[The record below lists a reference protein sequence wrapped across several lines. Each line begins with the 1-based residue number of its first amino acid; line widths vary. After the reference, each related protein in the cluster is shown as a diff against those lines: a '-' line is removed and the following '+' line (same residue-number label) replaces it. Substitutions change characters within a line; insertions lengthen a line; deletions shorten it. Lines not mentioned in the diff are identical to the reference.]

1 MTSEERREA
10 RYQRR
15 KRAREEKRRARSAA
29 CGSFEEVFSYENL
42 YHSAKLCCRNVAWKC
57 STQAYRFNV
66 VVNIEKARQ
75 ELISGKYR
83 GRGFVEFDLC
93 ERGKLRHIRS
103 VHISE
108 RVVQRTLCD
117 RAIIPLLTPSLIYDN
132 GASLQG
138 KGFDFA
144 LNRVTCHLQRY
155 WRKHGNKGYVLLF
168 DFSSLFVNADHQPVK
183 KELER
188 RVYDERI
195 RKLANQCLDNF
206 GDKGYGLG
214 SQISQIAAI
223 TLPSKLDHTIKEEL
237 KIKGYA
243 RYMDDAYLIHED
255 KAYLEFCLERI
266 KEVCEELGIVLNPRK
281 TKIRKLEDGFD
292 FLKIKFKLKENGKV
306 LRKMSYQSAKI
317 MRRKLKKFRRWN
329 DEGRWVRIGGQMAH
343 KEFALEDTCKAYSSW
358 RSHMMRGDNYFM
370 LKKMD
375 AYFEEL
381 FGINPNDSIA
391 WRCVFEKKEGIECIE
406 SLMLRR
412 AH

>member
-168 DFSSLFVNADHQPVK
+168 DFSSYFENADHQPVK

-188 RVYDERI
+188 PAKE
-195 RKLANQCLDNF
+195 
-206 GDKGYGLG
+206 
-214 SQISQIAAI
+214 SQAI
-223 TLPSKLDHTIKEEL
+223 
-237 KIKGYA
+237 
-243 RYMDDAYLIHED
+243 
-255 KAYLEFCLERI
+255 
-266 KEVCEELGIVLNPRK
+266 NPRFFIMNSRR
-281 TKIRKLEDGFD
+281 TKLGHRTF
-292 FLKIKFKLKENGKV
+292 
-306 LRKMSYQSAKI
+306 QSEMVA
-317 MRRKLKKFRRWN
+317 
-329 DEGRWVRIGGQMAH
+329 
-343 KEFALEDTCKAYSSW
+343 
-358 RSHMMRGDNYFM
+358 
-370 LKKMD
+370 
-375 AYFEEL
+375 
-381 FGINPNDSIA
+381 
-391 WRCVFEKKEGIECIE
+391 
-406 SLMLRR
+406 
-412 AH
+412 